1 MSRRSVALVTP
12 GTLKKFKPDAPTP
25 PLTEKVSS
33 RWRSAVSASPP
44 SGVARCCA
52 VSGCRAA
59 KVGARSSE
67 RTAIGDPA
75 RMSELVQFLL
85 ATLASALSSRLRL
98 LLTTSTSEL
107 SDPDLTLAS
116 LQRPAVA
123 YPPLRHLADRHPAGD
138 RSADYVVVGA
148 AFLEARRP
156 ASPPAFANL
165 LDATISLGFAHST
178 ALAPLVRRCQASG
191 AVRGPA
197 RAR

>member
-1 MSRRSVALVTP
+1 
-12 GTLKKFKPDAPTP
+12 
-25 PLTEKVSS
+25 
-33 RWRSAVSASPP
+33 
-44 SGVARCCA
+44 
-52 VSGCRAA
+52 
-59 KVGARSSE
+59 
-67 RTAIGDPA
+67 
-75 RMSELVQFLL
+75 MSELVQFLL

-178 ALAPLVRRCQASG
+178 ALAPWSDDAKLAALCG
-191 AVRGPA
+191 ARPGHGNRPVEQTRIVFPSWA
-197 RAR
+197 RAAVPTDVMPLS